1 MKQIYRNLEKDSSGV
16 IGLIPDEAEDMWH
29 AYNLIAVGDELRA
42 PTIRRVQTESSTGSV
57 SSNKVRTTLTIKVE
71 GVEYDTQACVLR
83 IKGRNVEENQYVK
96 MGAYHTI
103 DLELNRKFTLS
114 KDHWDFVALE
124 RIDLACDPTQ
134 HADLGAVIMHE
145 GLCHVCLITASM
157 TLIRAKIDMNIPRKR
172 KGYCGQHDK
181 GIMKFYDAVIQ
192 AIVRHI
198 KFDIVKCVL
207 LGSPG
212 FVKDQF
218 YEYMFNQ
225 ATKNDMKVLLENK
238 SKFLL
243 VHSSSGHKHVIK
255 EIISD
260 AAVSNKI
267 SDTKAS
273 GEVKALDNFYQ
284 VLQTDQDRAY
294 YGMKHVEKA
303 NDVLAIETLLVS
315 DELFRATD
323 IAVRK
328 KYVNLVESVKE
339 NGGEVKIF
347 SSLHVSGE
355 QLGQLSGVAAI
366 LRFPVPDIEDDEDDE
381 DDDDSELD

>member
-1 MKQIYRNLEKDSSGV
+1 MKQLHRNLEKDSSGV
-16 IGLIPDEAEDMWH
+16 IGLIPDEPEDMWH
-29 AYNLIAVGDELRA
+29 AYNLIAVGDRLRA
-42 PTIRRVQTESSTGSV
+42 TTIRRVQSESSTGSV
-57 SSNKVRTTLTIKVE
+57 SSNKVRTMLTIQVE

-83 IKGRNVEENQYVK
+83 IKGRNVQENQYVK

-157 TLIRAKIDMNIPRKR
+157 TLVRAKIDMNVPRKR

-181 GIMKFYDAVIQ
+181 GIMKFYDAIIQ

-198 KFDIVKCVL
+198 NFDIVKCVL

-218 YEYMFNQ
+218 SEYMFNQ
-225 ATKNDMKVLLENK
+225 ATKNDLKVLLDNK

-243 VHSSSGHKHVIK
+243 VHSSSGHKHALK
-255 EIISD
+255 EILSD
-260 AAVSNKI
+260 PAIGGRI

-273 GEVKALDNFYQ
+273 EEVKALDNFYQ
-284 VLQTDQDRAY
+284 VLQNDPDRAY
-294 YGMKHVEKA
+294 YGVKHVESA
-303 NDVLAIETLLVS
+303 NEVLAIETLLVS
-315 DELFRATD
+315 DELFRAND
-323 IAVRK
+323 VAVRK
-328 KYVNLVESVKE
+328 QYVNLVESVKE
-339 NGGEVKIF
+339 NGGDVKIF

-366 LRFPVPDIEDDEDDE
+366 LRFPVPDIVDDDES
-381 DDDDSELD
+381 DSD

>member
-1 MKQIYRNLEKDSSGV
+1 MKQLHRNLEKDSSGV

-29 AYNLIAVGDELRA
+29 AYNLIAVGDRLRA
-42 PTIRRVQTESSTGSV
+42 TTIRRVQTESSTGSV
-57 SSNKVRTTLTIKVE
+57 SSNKVRTMLTIQVE

-83 IKGRNVEENQYVK
+83 IKGRNVQENQYVK

-134 HADLGAVIMHE
+134 HADVGAVIMHE

-157 TLIRAKIDMNIPRKR
+157 TLVRAKIDMNVPKKR

-181 GIMKFYDAVIQ
+181 GVMKFYDAIIQ

-198 KFDIVKCVL
+198 NFDIVKCIL

-225 ATKNDMKVLLENK
+225 ATKNDLKILLDNK

-243 VHSSSGHKHVIK
+243 VHSSSGHKHALK
-255 EIISD
+255 EIFSD
-260 AAVSNKI
+260 PAVANRI

-284 VLQTDQDRAY
+284 ILQNDPDRAY
-294 YGMKHVEKA
+294 YGVKHVERA
-303 NDVLAIETLLVS
+303 NELLAVEILLVS
-315 DELFRATD
+315 DELFRAND
-323 IAVRK
+323 VAVRK
-328 KYVNLVESVKE
+328 QYVSLVESVKE
-339 NGGEVKIF
+339 NGGDIKIF

-366 LRFPVPDIEDDEDDE
+366 LRFPVPDIAEDDEDDT
-381 DDDDSELD
+381 DSD